1 MTKLHNWTD
10 YIIRKGVFLSG
21 LLLVSALI
29 LSVWE
34 RANPA
39 TFPLLHRYSQYC
51 ITSSV
56 SILAASLFGG
66 IFLEDI
72 FLSDGK

>member
-1 MTKLHNWTD
+1 MTKPHNWTD
-10 YIIRKGVFLSG
+10 YIIRKGLFLSA
-21 LLLVSALI
+21 LLLTSALI

-34 RANPA
+34 GANPT

-51 ITSSV
+51 TTSSV
-56 SILAASLFGG
+56 TVLAASLFGG

-72 FLSDGK
+72 FLSYGK

>member
-1 MTKLHNWTD
+1 MTKLHNWTN
-10 YIIRKGVFLSG
+10 YIIRKGVFLSA

-29 LSVWE
+29 LSVWQGT
-34 RANPA
+34 NPA

-51 ITSSV
+51 TTSSV
-56 SILAASLFGG
+56 TILAASLFGG

-72 FLSDGK
+72 FQSNGK